1 MLAPHNV
8 SYFSRFLL
16 KFVEIIAAGLATAA
30 SGYLI
35 AHLSGVL
42 SSPPPAP
49 ATAVFPAPNESVLS
63 GLPAPPA
70 QPASP
75 ASPSSPAP
83 PAQPIAPVTAPVS
96 ADINHP
102 ALAPA
107 PEPNAPHPVQ
117 TAQPAH
123 PAPAK
128 ATPPAKRNE
137 NAAKETTHDQDS
149 LAAQV
154 RAALA
159 NADANHTEPPPDSA
173 LHAPH
178 EPLAQPRP
186 LSGLPGPTAVG
197 AAPPAAPRL
206 QPAPVQE
213 TPVEINPLTTEEIT
227 SHPVAG
233 VQPPP
238 ETPDKG
244 TGVLSRLDH
253 LLREGDPL
261 AGAQEAPRPPMP
273 VGE

>member
-1 MLAPHNV
+1 MSVPDNV
-8 SYFSRFLL
+8 SYFSRFLV

-35 AHLSGVL
+35 AHLSGVW
-42 SSPPPAP
+42 SSPPPAR
-49 ATAVFPAPNESVLS
+49 ATAVFPAPNESILS

-70 QPASP
+70 QS
-75 ASPSSPAP
+75 
-83 PAQPIAPVTAPVS
+83 AQPTAPVTAPIS
-96 ADINHP
+96 ADINQK

-107 PEPNAPHPVQ
+107 PEPNAARPAQ
-117 TAQPAH
+117 TSQPAR
-123 PAPAK
+123 PAASKAAPA
-128 ATPPAKRNE
+128 AKHNE
-137 NAAKETTHDQDS
+137 NAAKETTRDQDS

-159 NADANHTEPPPDSA
+159 NANANRSESPPDSA
-173 LHAPH
+173 PHGGAPH

-186 LSGLPGPTAVG
+186 LSDPIKPAAVS
-197 AAPPAAPRL
+197 AAPPAAPGP

-213 TPVEINPLTTEEIT
+213 TPVETNPLTTEEIT

-238 ETPDKG
+238 EPPDKE
-244 TGVLSRLDH
+244 TGVLSKLDH
-253 LLREGDPL
+253 LLREDPL